1 MLSGHGGLAHE
12 VADALWLVT
21 VGGLAERV
29 GYPMDRVVE
38 SHPRPVYG
46 VSKLKAAV
54 PRISVTI
61 LATLLIGTAPVSAAV
76 RDCPLRDAPFS
87 VDSPLLDVLLSSA
100 ATAAA
105 NQALGGMLERPPP
118 MIASTQPPTFAA
130 ILTVRAAAGFA
141 KSRSIDLVALDRT
154 LRALPVSDADRTAR
168 CARYDDDRPSFALA
182 AGKPHLLLF
191 EKINGFKDV
200 PSFNAAHA
208 ALLAMA
214 KRKGWNLVVT
224 DKGGAF
230 TPGTLAKFDAVIWN
244 NISGDVLTMSQR
256 RAFRSYIERGGA
268 YIGVHGSA
276 GDPVYFWD
284 WYADTLLGARFAGHP
299 MNPQFQAARI
309 VVDNKANPAARRL
322 PAEWVMKDE
331 WYSFKSSPRLKGAD
345 IIATLDE
352 SSYKQNGFAGERLT
366 MGDHPIAWTKHIGRG
381 RMFYSAIG
389 HLPETYSDPR
399 YVVMLEDG
407 IGWAIK
413 GKQQSAKR

>member
-1 MLSGHGGLAHE
+1 MKRLKRIAAALCALGSIWGGGCALA
-12 VADALWLVT
+12 
-21 VGGLAERV
+21 
-29 GYPMDRVVE
+29 
-38 SHPRPVYG
+38 
-46 VSKLKAAV
+46 
-54 PRISVTI
+54 
-61 LATLLIGTAPVSAAV
+61 APVT
-76 RDCPLRDAPFS
+76 DCPMRDAPF
-87 VDSPLLDVLLSSA
+87 
-100 ATAAA
+100 TAASPVVDILLNPA
-105 NQALGGMLERPPP
+105 AKKVLETEFPDVFTGIP
-118 MIASTQPPTFAA
+118 ADFQSTKAPTFAS
-130 ILTVRAAAGFA
+130 IITIRELAGWRGLKPDMA
-141 KSRSIDLVALDRT
+141 RIDAG
-154 LRALPVSDADRTAR
+154 LRKVPVTAADRLAR
-168 CARYDDDRPSFALA
+168 CERYDNDVPSVSIPK
-182 AGKPHLLLF
+182 GKPALLLF

-256 RAFRSYIERGGA
+256 RAFQSYIERGGA

-366 MGDHPIAWTKHIGRG
+366 MGDHPIAWTKRIGRG

-413 GKQQSAKR
+413 GKKQSAKR